1 MTMEVFLGEDARP
14 KAPGPTVVTI
24 GVFDGVHR
32 GHAMLF
38 ATVVD
43 RAKALGAAPA
53 IVTFDPHPME
63 VIAPDRAPCV
73 LTTLEQR
80 LSLFEEHG
88 FGTAVV
94 LTFDEEL
101 ASHTP
106 EEFVRA
112 TLVEELH
119 VARVVVGSDFRFGH
133 GRAGD
138 VSTLE
143 DLGKTHGFEVEA
155 IGLLADQGHRISS
168 SDIRRFI
175 AEGRVQDASALLG
188 HPFRLAGVVVRG
200 DARGRKLGFPTAN
213 LGPHPRS
220 CLPGNGVY
228 AGWWVVR
235 DERLPGVINVGV
247 RPTFGPSDRPLCEI
261 HLLDFEGDLY
271 GAEGEV
277 EFTHFLRSE
286 QRFEGVDALVEQVR
300 RDADEA
306 RRLLTA

>member
-1 MTMEVFLGEDARP
+1 MEVLIGADARP
-14 KAPGPTVVTI
+14 KTPGPTVVTI

-38 ATVVD
+38 GTVLV
-43 RAKALGAAPA
+43 RAKARGAAPV

-73 LTTLEQR
+73 LTTLSQR
-80 LSLFEEHG
+80 LELFEEQG
-88 FGTAVV
+88 FAVAVV

-112 TLVEELH
+112 TLVDELQ
-119 VARVVVGSDFRFGH
+119 VAGVIVGTDFRFGH

-138 VSTLE
+138 VSTLAE
-143 DLGKTHGFEVEA
+143 LGTRFGFEAEA
-155 IGLLADQGHRISS
+155 IGLLADGGNRISS
-168 SDIRRFI
+168 SDIRRLVS
-175 AEGRVQDASALLG
+175 EGRVDDAAALLG
-188 HPFRLAGVVVRG
+188 RAYRLAGVVVRG

-228 AGWWVVR
+228 AGWWVR
-235 DERLPGVINVGV
+235 EGTRLPGVINVGV
-247 RPTFGPSDRPLCEI
+247 RPTFGPSDRPLTEI
-261 HLLDFEGDLY
+261 HVLDFEGDLY

-277 EFTHFLRSE
+277 EFTHYLRPE

-306 RRLLTA
+306 RRLLTG